1 MTRLKVFSRP
11 GAFYGQ
17 KLAVPFEFA
26 SPELLLL
33 LNGIDF

>member
-1 MTRLKVFSRP
+1 MTRLNFFSRP
-11 GAFYGQ
+11 GAFYRQ
-17 KLAVPFEFA
+17 KLAVPFEFV